1 MPPLSTVAGV
11 PPLGDFVTVFCCKI
25 VYLKEK
31 QKGGIKMKM
40 IIDEKL
46 REIAEAD
53 GEKFIQV
60 YTKMCS
66 S

>member
-1 MPPLSTVAGV
+1 
-11 PPLGDFVTVFCCKI
+11 
-25 VYLKEK
+25 
-31 QKGGIKMKM
+31 MKM

-60 YTKMCS
+60 YTKMCNS
-66 S
+66 

>member
-1 MPPLSTVAGV
+1 
-11 PPLGDFVTVFCCKI
+11 
-25 VYLKEK
+25 
-31 QKGGIKMKM
+31 MKM

-53 GEKFIQV
+53 DEKFIQV